1 MKSWKATLLF
11 LPVLAVLAAESVIPC
26 RAATFSANSTIDAF
40 VTTGPTG
47 NLSTNNYGGAGVL
60 VLAAQSANN
69 NTQGTFQSVLQ
80 FNVAGALS
88 AFNSQYGVGQWTI
101 QSVTL
106 QLNAASA
113 NNGIFNQTST
123 TGQFGIS
130 FMQNNSWTEGNGT
143 PMGLS
148 TTGGITY
155 NSLPSFL
162 GANNEDLG
170 TFNYNGATSGLSSYS
185 LSLTPGF
192 STDILAGGLVSL
204 DMFAAD
210 NNINYLFNSRN
221 FGTAADRPLL
231 TITAVPEPG
240 VAALC
245 LSALGLLATGRFFGR
260 GGGRRS

>member
-1 MKSWKATLLF
+1 M
-11 LPVLAVLAAESVIPC
+11 AVLAAESVIPC
-26 RAATFSANSTIDAF
+26 RAATFSTNSTIDAF

-47 NLSTNNYGGAGVL
+47 NLSGNNYGGAGVL
-60 VLAAQSANN
+60 VLAAQSASN

-106 QLNAASA
+106 QLNSAAA
-113 NNGIFNQTST
+113 NNGIFNQAST
-123 TGQFGIS
+123 AGQFGIS

-143 PMGLS
+143 PMSLS
-148 TTGGITY
+148 TTGGVNY
-155 NSLPSFL
+155 NSLPNFL
-162 GANNEDLG
+162 SANNENLG

-185 LSLTPGF
+185 LGLTPGF
-192 STDILAGGLVSL
+192 TSDIVSGGEVSL
-204 DMFAAD
+204 NMFADD
-210 NNINYLFNSRN
+210 NSINYLFNSRN

-240 VAALC
+240 VTALC
-245 LSALGLLATGRFFGR
+245 LSGLGLLAAGRFGR
-260 GGGRRS
+260 GSIRRS

>member
-1 MKSWKATLLF
+1 MKLGHLTHSF
-11 LPVLAVLAAESVIPC
+11 LPAAAALVLISAIPC
-26 RAATFSANSTIDAF
+26 PAATFTANPTMDSF

-47 NLSTNNYGGAGVL
+47 NLSGNNYGGAGVL
-60 VLAAQSANN
+60 VLASQSAAN

-88 AFNSQYGVGQWTI
+88 AFNSQFGAGQWTI

-106 QLNAASA
+106 QLNASA
-113 NNGIFNQTST
+113 PNNGIFNAPSAA
-123 TGQFGIS
+123 GQFGIS

-143 PMGLS
+143 PTSLS

-155 NSLPSFL
+155 NTLPGFL
-162 GANNEDLG
+162 SVNNESLG
-170 TFNYNGATSGLSSYS
+170 TFSYNGATTGLTTYS
-185 LSLTPGF
+185 LALTPGF
-192 STDILAGGLVSL
+192 SADILAGGNVSL

-210 NNINYLFNSRN
+210 NSINYLFNSKN

-245 LSALGLLATGRFFGR
+245 LSGLGLLAAIRYGRS
-260 GGGRRS
+260 GGRRS